1 MKKITIGLA
10 AILAAASCLSQGTIA
25 FSTRVSGL
33 IVIHVYAPL
42 PSDPMYHQTG
52 NGSADTPSGPV
63 DWSNFSLV
71 GANGMGGQ
79 YGGATT
85 FAQLLGVNG
94 ADQPESSLVPAPPTT
109 TFLTGSVAGFVSGTT
124 STFGNIP
131 PNTPAA
137 TIEMVAWDNSSG
149 LYPTWLQASAAW
161 RAGLIAAGESGRWN
175 QDLHTIGPETLLS
188 MS

>member
-1 MKKITIGLA
+1 
-10 AILAAASCLSQGTIA
+10 
-25 FSTRVSGL
+25 
-33 IVIHVYAPL
+33 
-42 PSDPMYHQTG
+42 
-52 NGSADTPSGPV
+52 
-63 DWSNFSLV
+63 
-71 GANGMGGQ
+71 MGGQ